1 MEKISNIV
9 PDEFKAL
16 RACLRCGLIK
26 TFIQFNERG
35 CDNCEFL
42 DMEGNRER
50 VNECTTSTFEGMIA
64 MIDPGASWVA
74 KWQRIVN
81 YKPGMYCIELAGQLP
96 DDALEYCEEYGL
108 EYKANRTDK

>member
-1 MEKISNIV
+1 
-9 PDEFKAL
+9 
-16 RACLRCGLIK
+16 
-26 TFIQFNERG
+26 
-35 CDNCEFL
+35 
-42 DMEGNRER
+42 
-50 VNECTTSTFEGMIA
+50 

-74 KWQRIVN
+74 KWQRIGDYYPNFACLNLFFNLFSAVN